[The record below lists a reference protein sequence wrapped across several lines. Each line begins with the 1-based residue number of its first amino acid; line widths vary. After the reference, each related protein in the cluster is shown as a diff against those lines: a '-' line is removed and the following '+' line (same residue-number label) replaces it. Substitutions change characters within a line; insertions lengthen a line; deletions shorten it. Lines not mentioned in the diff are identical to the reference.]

1 MTIEQML
8 QWKEPRITL
17 NESHSFWSMKNPIMT
32 LQGQFVKDCLW
43 IPKMYYISVDK
54 ISFNNP
60 TPTEAVGSPISY
72 HLNHTRSITSWF
84 HISKLTLSCGMDF
97 SWYPFD
103 IQVFTKLTPSFLSYL
118 FNIIEKIHTRSDFFR
133 THIIGIFDRSVM
145 LLSSK
150 WESPQATEVSLF
162 IMM

>member
-103 IQVFTKLTPSFLSYL
+103 IQVFTKFTPSFLSYL
-118 FNIIEKIHTRSDFFR
+118 LNSTPENI
-133 THIIGIFDRSVM
+133 
-145 LLSSK
+145 
-150 WESPQATEVSLF
+150 SL
-162 IMM
+162 ILI